1 MDEDLMPEP
10 GADLAVRTLR
20 FLDQDGATQAGSV
33 ADPPLH
39 ELTAFVESR
48 LDQLTSAALLG

>member
-1 MDEDLMPEP
+1 MPEP
-10 GADLAVRTLR
+10 DADLAVRTLR
-20 FLDQDGATQAGSV
+20 FLDQDGATLAGSV